1 MGVSNVLGPGSIT
14 IDTNL
19 TRSFQVREN
28 QSIEFRVEAFN
39 LPNHVNPDD
48 PTVVLTNARFG
59 QILSAKAPRIIQ
71 LALKYVF

>member
-1 MGVSNVLGPGSIT
+1 MIARVPG
-14 IDTNL
+14 
-19 TRSFQVREN
+19 FQSVDLAVFKDFKVRERLN
-28 QSIEFRVEAFN
+28 AQLRFEAFN

-48 PTVVLTNARFG
+48 PTVILTNARFG